1 MAVIKADHGDLV
13 GNTHPLLKQQ
23 PNQPRSNFVI
33 VAHQSSAV
41 VQYICGLLPKDIVR
55 EEQRLGFGIVPEHTL
70 ILQRQAQIPKCVGV
84 SGIALQSLQ
93 VVIFKNAGN
102 GTVPLF
108 IQVLHQLAAAV
119 VVVVQHGQTAGE
131 LRIDAVHK
139 DHGHALIN
147 QLVVEV
153 QVGIGQSGLGSL
165 YQNAVGQVSVQQG
178 LENTALIGYL
188 VLGGIESGGAVV
200 GGQDGFNLP
209 KNGGKNNEKETAC
222 PDPCLGHVRCP
233 GRLRQHPPSGDASSP
248 APSGTTPAEGGSGD
262 VITVGFAQVGHES
275 DWRTASTKSAQDVFS
290 AENGYELSFVDCD
303 NDSAKQLE
311 AVRNFIQ
318 QGLDYIIIDPIVA
331 TGWDAVL
338 TECEAAGAMT
348 AMDNAG
354 VTYGV
359 GGDVILVSFD
369 ANKPYVQM
377 VMDGKINANFECN
390 PMAAPTVAEIIQQLE
405 AGETPE
411 KEIYVTESWFAAE
424 DNVATITVNGEEQP
438 MIYVTQEVLDARP
451 Y

>member
-1 MAVIKADHGDLV
+1 MKKLLAVLLALSMVFALAACG
-13 GNTHPLLKQQ
+13 GNG
-23 PNQPRSNFVI
+23 N
-33 VAHQSSAV
+33 
-41 VQYICGLLPKDIVR
+41 
-55 EEQRLGFGIVPEHTL
+55 
-70 ILQRQAQIPKCVGV
+70 
-84 SGIALQSLQ
+84 
-93 VVIFKNAGN
+93 NAGN
-102 GTVPLF
+102 
-108 IQVLHQLAAAV
+108 
-119 VVVVQHGQTAGE
+119 
-131 LRIDAVHK
+131 
-139 DHGHALIN
+139 
-147 QLVVEV
+147 
-153 QVGIGQSGLGSL
+153 
-165 YQNAVGQVSVQQG
+165 
-178 LENTALIGYL
+178 NTAYNTG
-188 VLGGIESGGAVV
+188 
-200 GGQDGFNLP
+200 
-209 KNGGKNNEKETAC
+209 NNTA
-222 PDPCLGHVRCP
+222 DT
-233 GRLRQHPPSGDASSP
+233 GD
-248 APSGTTPAEGGSGD
+248 TGD
-262 VITVGFAQVGHES
+262 TDSTGVITVGFAQVGHES

-318 QGLDYIIIDPIVA
+318 QGVDYIIIDPIVS

-338 TECEAAGAMT
+338 TECEDAGIPVIVIDRTIDDSDKYVSWVGSDFKVEGLACGEWLKAYAADKGITEINALVIEGSVGASATIGRTEGFKEIADREGWTILDSQSGDFTEAGGQEVMESYCQSYAGQFNVVICQNDNEAAGAMT

-390 PMAAPTVAEIIQQLE
+390 PMAAPTVAEIIDQLE

-424 DNVATITVNGEEQP
+424 DNIATITVNGEEQE
-438 MIYVTQEVLDARP
+438 MIYVTQEVLDNRP